1 MFYFLN
7 TNIKEREKRV
17 SWRDGEEGGKS
28 QLLLQKLQF
37 LSKNLSLTSFPR
49 KHFVMHI
56 SVCL

>member
-1 MFYFLN
+1 MSNFLN
-7 TNIKEREKRV
+7 TNIKEKEKKKE
-17 SWRDGEEGGKS
+17 SWKDGGGGKS